1 MTSTSPSDDEKN
13 GDTGQPSP
21 LSRRQFLRL
30 LLPAGVMIGLGGSV
44 YVLSRDR
51 TFLRPPGA
59 LSEYH
64 FLSLCIKCRK
74 CEEICPQNI
83 IEAVTITE
91 DVAGPGTPTLNFR
104 EGACDFCMKCVEVC
118 PTGALEM
125 VDVEEIKLGLAEVVP
140 ESCIAWDWGG
150 CTLCED
156 ACPYEAIRL
165 DERERPVVDAEK
177 CTGCG
182 FCEFECPGAALRSF
196 RSTSGRGIIVV
207 PVDQV

>member
-1 MTSTSPSDDEKN
+1 M
-13 GDTGQPSP
+13 
-21 LSRRQFLRL
+21 FLVL
-30 LLPAGVMIGLGGSV
+30 VVQAAAVVGLGGFLK
-44 YVLSRDR
+44 VLSRKKE
-51 TFLRPPGA
+51 FLRPPGA
-59 LSEYH
+59 LPEDH

-83 IEAVTITE
+83 IEAVTITQ
-91 DVAGPGTPTLNFR
+91 DVADAGSPKLNFR

-125 VDVEEIKLGLAEVVP
+125 MEVEDIKLGIAQVVP

-156 ACPYEAIRL
+156 ACPYEAISL

-177 CTGCG
+177 CNGCG
-182 FCEFECPGAALRSF
+182 FCEFKCPGAALRSF

-207 PVDQV
+207 PLDQA

>member
-1 MTSTSPSDDEKN
+1 MMSTPPSDDEKSHKAKR
-13 GDTGQPSP
+13 PSS
-21 LSRRQFLRL
+21 LGRREFLRL
-30 LLPAGVMIGLGGSV
+30 LLPAGVIIGFGGSI
-44 YVLSRDR
+44 YALSRDR

-59 LSEYH
+59 ISEDR

-74 CEEICPQNI
+74 CEEICPQTI
-83 IEAVTITE
+83 VEAVTITE
-91 DVAGPGTPTLNFR
+91 DMAGPGTPQLNFR

-125 VDVEEIKLGLAEVVP
+125 MEVEDIKLGIAQVVP

-156 ACPYEAIRL
+156 ACPYEAISL

-177 CTGCG
+177 CNGCG
-182 FCEFECPGAALRSF
+182 FCEFKCPGAALRSF

-207 PVDQV
+207 PLDQA